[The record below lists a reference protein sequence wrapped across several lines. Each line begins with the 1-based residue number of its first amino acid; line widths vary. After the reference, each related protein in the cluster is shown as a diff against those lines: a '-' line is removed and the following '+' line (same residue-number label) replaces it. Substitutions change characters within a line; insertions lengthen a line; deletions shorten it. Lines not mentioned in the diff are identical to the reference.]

1 MPALAVA
8 SVAFLLTVT
17 AGPPRFQDT
26 DVAYQAVVGGSL
38 DECLSE
44 GAKLGYILSGQQMTR
59 DLDRNGGNYYYLPA
73 GTFRW
78 RCDEIDPNRI
88 DRDQG

>member
-1 MPALAVA
+1 MLHVA
-8 SVAFLLTVT
+8 VAFLLTIT
-17 AGPPRFQDT
+17 AGPPRFQDSET
-26 DVAYQAVVGGSL
+26 AYQAVYGDFDRCMSVGA
-38 DECLSE
+38 E
-44 GAKLGYILSGQQMTR
+44 LGYILSGQQMTR
-59 DLDRNGGNYYYLPA
+59 DLDRNGGYYYYLPA